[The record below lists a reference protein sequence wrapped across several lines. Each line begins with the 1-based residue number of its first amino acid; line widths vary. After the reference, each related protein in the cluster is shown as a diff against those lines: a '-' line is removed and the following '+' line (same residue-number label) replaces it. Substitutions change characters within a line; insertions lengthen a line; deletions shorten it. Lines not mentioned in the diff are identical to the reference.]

1 VKGYLRFLIPA
12 GLFVVLVGFLYV
24 GLQRDP
30 REIPSPLIGKPAPQ
44 FTLENLADPS
54 LRVANADFQGRM
66 YLLNVWGTWCGG
78 CREEH
83 QALLTIAGSKLVPI
97 VGLNWKD
104 DRELAQR
111 WLRQL
116 GNPYEVVAFDP
127 EGQVAIDWG
136 VYGAPETFLVGADG
150 RVLQKRIG
158 AMNMDVW
165 QREFLP
171 LINGTGE
178 RS

>member
-1 VKGYLRFLIPA
+1 MSRYLKFLVPFA
-12 GLFVVLVGFLYV
+12 VFAVLVGFFIV

-44 FTLENLADPS
+44 FALEDLADPA
-54 LRVANADFQGRM
+54 RKVTNADFNGRM
-66 YLLNVWGTWCGG
+66 YVFNVWGTWCGG

-83 QALLTIAGSKLVPI
+83 GSLLAISRNSPIPI

-104 DRELAQR
+104 DRVQALR
-111 WLRQL
+111 WLKQL
-116 GNPYEVVAFDP
+116 GDPYAVVAFDP

-136 VYGAPETFLVGADG
+136 VYGAPETFLVSADG
-150 RVLQKRIG
+150 TILFKRIG
-158 AMNMDVW
+158 PMNLDVW

-171 LINGTGE
+171 LINGKG
-178 RS
+178 SGS

>member
-1 VKGYLRFLIPA
+1 MSRYLKFLVPF
-12 GLFVVLVGFLYV
+12 GLFAILVGFFIV

-30 REIPSPLIGKPAPQ
+30 RFIPSPLIGKPAPQ
-44 FTLENLADPS
+44 FALENLSDPS
-54 LRVANADFQGRM
+54 RKVTNADFQGRM

-83 QALLTIAGSKLVPI
+83 GSLLAISRTGAVPI

-104 DRELAQR
+104 DRVQALQ
-111 WLRQL
+111 WLKQL
-116 GNPYEVVAFDP
+116 GDPYAAVAFDP

-136 VYGAPETFLVGADG
+136 VYGAPESFLVSADG
-150 RVLQKRIG
+150 TILFKRIG
-158 AMNMDVW
+158 PMSLDVW

-171 LINGTGE
+171 IINGTGGG
-178 RS
+178 S